1 MLEGKGDV
9 HDMLWNVE
17 EAQEFSFYYKNALDF
32 LFIKRKRHIS
42 TASMSIRMAKRLDS
56 EEDHFILIMEGTSC
70 FINCGLGI

>member
-1 MLEGKGDV
+1 MLEEKGDV

-17 EAQEFSFYYKNALDF
+17 EAQEFSFYYKNALDL

-42 TASMSIRMAKRLDS
+42 TASMSIRMAKHLDS
-56 EEDHFILIMEGTSC
+56 EEGHFILIMEGTSC